1 MTKQYLITVTEKQLE
16 IIGIACEIY
25 GCVLLG
31 QIIDIFGAMPLK
43 EEYSKFDV
51 YYDLNKF
58 LQEYLDE
65 HNRNQ
70 HNASIAFDI
79 WRNIIRK
86 DNLTLSTEPAVKIIN
101 QTNNGWISVDDELPT
116 NGSVCFVL
124 REKIDV
130 SKFPSYIPVP
140 IHFMNSYYCRVDKTI
155 YKDDHFTCDENSREK
170 VTHWVLAP
178 EEPQE

>member
-1 MTKQYLITVTEKQLE
+1 MNN
-16 IIGIACEIY
+16 
-25 GCVLLG
+25 
-31 QIIDIFGAMPLK
+31 LK
-43 EEYSKFDV
+43 EAF
-51 YYDLNKF
+51 YDLYTRLVEKTHEHQALRDKENPENK
-58 LQEYLDE
+58 E
-65 HNRNQ
+65 
-70 HNASIAFDI
+70 DI
-79 WRNIIRK
+79 WFENGAIRGLK
-86 DNLTLSTEPAVKIIN
+86 EAIDLLKIVEN
-101 QTNNGWISVDDELPT
+101 EYCESNGWISVDDELPT
-116 NGSVCFVL
+116 NGSICFVL